1 MALFAIT
8 YRYAK
13 EPVRIAEHR
22 PAHREYLQSLL
33 GVGGL
38 IASGPVAGE
47 AGPGA
52 LLLCDLASVADVEAA
67 LNLDPFWTLGLID
80 SREIGEWS
88 VVFGSI
94 GREGEH

>member
-1 MALFAIT
+1 
-8 YRYAK
+8 
-13 EPVRIAEHR
+13 
-22 PAHREYLQSLL
+22 
-33 GVGGL
+33 
-38 IASGPVAGE
+38 
-47 AGPGA
+47 